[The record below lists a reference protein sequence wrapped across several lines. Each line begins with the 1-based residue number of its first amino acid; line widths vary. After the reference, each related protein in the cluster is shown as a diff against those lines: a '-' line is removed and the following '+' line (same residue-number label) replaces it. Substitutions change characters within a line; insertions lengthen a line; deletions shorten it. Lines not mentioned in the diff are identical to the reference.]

1 MKNEIRS
8 SKSTLGNDTR
18 FFGTHSSFRRK
29 RGKLL
34 ARKIQAISGRLGR
47 SLHVLDVGG
56 RAEYWDNVG
65 MHNIAHVKILNND
78 ENELNEIQ
86 ETSLAD
92 DRFSYVLGDARNLSD
107 FEDGSVDF
115 VHSNSVIEHVGAWW
129 DMEAMAREMCRV
141 GAAGWMQ
148 TPAWEFPVEPHF
160 RVLFMHWFAQPVRRK
175 MLWFSKR
182 YRHLSIIERRFHCD
196 RINLLSSS
204 EVKAL
209 FPSGSLIVERFIS
222 LPKSYVVTWGV

>member
-1 MKNEIRS
+1 
-8 SKSTLGNDTR
+8 
-18 FFGTHSSFRRK
+18 
-29 RGKLL
+29 
-34 ARKIQAISGRLGR
+34 
-47 SLHVLDVGG
+47 VGG

-65 MHNIAHVKILNND
+65 LHDIAHVRILNND
-78 ENELNEIQ
+78 ARELNIQ
-86 ETSLAD
+86 QTAVAD
-92 DRFSYVLGDARNLSD
+92 DRFSYMLGDARNLSD

-160 RVLFMHWFAQPVRRK
+160 RVLFMHWFAQPVRRR
-175 MLWFSKR
+175 MLWFSR
-182 YRHLSIIERRFHCD
+182 PYRHLSIKERRFHCD

-209 FPSGSLIVERFIS
+209 FPGGRLMVERFAF